1 MSTLTGSYADPTGA
15 ILEEPDDCVD
25 CDSLWTE
32 YFAPPASA
40 SRFRIRSG
48 LMSSCGGEERR
59 GQRAASSGR

>member
-15 ILEEPDDCVD
+15 ILEEPDDWVD

-32 YFAPPASA
+32 YLAPPASA

-48 LMSSCGGEERR
+48 LMSS
-59 GQRAASSGR
+59 